1 MHAMTD
7 LETQYKECVA
17 SIVPSAERASALA
30 TIASELR
37 DQGRHL
43 GAAICSLAGHMAAW
57 GEEPQELCPRLLVD
71 TINDLLRFLGDNAPG
86 DWTRLLA
93 LQLLVQQGA
102 RPFFS
107 GDTALQLAQIQES
120 AQADYYFLLSRLAE
134 GHPSADA
141 LLVSGFQLR
150 GFLDS
155 HWKPVFPGF
164 EVGAGTTTTSGEG
177 NTYTV
182 GMDSG
187 FRSLLSQGDYDG
199 AVRVSQAHEEA
210 LITPGLR
217 GWSIAS
223 SALLNG
229 DSRGFADASAQF
241 SLDSH
246 DRVDKKEPAW
256 SSINQDLWAPY
267 FMSRS
272 HMAAPCTTPKE
283 AIENLRKAGGSGL
296 SPAASGWHV
305 PQVSRYI
312 QLIAAVC
319 GLADGDADTVASAVQ
334 SYKRD
339 LLWQHLPSSLD
350 RHVMSFLDEI
360 QTLSGVVVGGDWI
373 EPLLQLLRLLDRL
386 PIFTT
391 GEKSNITSALNLAV
405 PNSLQRVERGWVYET
420 LTSIKD
426 ERQLHRI
433 LLAIFRA
440 EAKVPLFSQI
450 RHGPIEYGKDI
461 VVCREDG
468 GRRVLWMYSVK
479 VGVVKKAAWNSEVR
493 PQLEE
498 IFQVPLDS
506 PEIPGKIDERVGV
519 LVWNNHIHPYAEPLV
534 KGWLEEQRDTH
545 KRRYELMHIDSLV
558 SYVADNSLGAT
569 LRKALRDEGLLP

>member
-1 MHAMTD
+1 MTD

-17 SIVPSAERASALA
+17 SIVPSAERAGALA

-57 GEEPQELCPRLLVD
+57 GQEPQELCPRLLVD
-71 TINDLLRFLGDNAPG
+71 TINDLLRFLGDGAPG
-86 DWTRLLA
+86 DWNRLLA
-93 LQLLVQQGA
+93 LQLLVQRSA
-102 RPFFS
+102 RPFFF

-120 AQADYYFLLSRLAE
+120 AKADYYFLLSRMAE
-134 GHPSADA
+134 GHLSADA

-164 EVGAGTTTTSGEG
+164 EVVAGTTITSGDG
-177 NTYTV
+177 NTYTF

-187 FRSLLSQGDYDG
+187 FRSLLSLGDYDG
-199 AVRVSQAHEEA
+199 AMRVSEAHKGA

-223 SALLNG
+223 SAFLTG
-229 DSRGFADASAQF
+229 DSGSFADASVQF
-241 SLDSH
+241 NLDSI
-246 DRVDKKEPAW
+246 DRVGRKESSW
-256 SSINQDLWAPY
+256 SGINQQLWAPY

-272 HMAAPCTTPKE
+272 HMAAPCATPRE
-283 AIENLRKAGGSGL
+283 AIENLRKASGSGL
-296 SPAASGWHV
+296 SPAPSGWHV

-319 GLADGDADTVASAVQ
+319 GLADGDADAVKAAIQGYQ
-334 SYKRD
+334 SSSRFD
-339 LLWQHLPSSLD
+339 LPSSFD
-350 RHVMSFLDEI
+350 SYVMDFLGHI
-360 QTLSGVVVGGDWI
+360 QSLSRVQEGGEWI
-373 EPLLQLLRLLDRL
+373 EPLCQILSLLDRL

-391 GEKSNITSALNLAV
+391 GEKLTITSALNLAV
-405 PNSLQRVERGWVYET
+405 PNSLQWFERGWVYET

-440 EAKVPLFSQI
+440 EAEAPRFSQI

-461 VVCREDG
+461 VVCREDD

-479 VGVVKKAAWNSEVR
+479 VGELKKAAWNQKVR

-498 IFQVPLDS
+498 IFQVPFKS
-506 PEIPGKIDERVGV
+506 SEIPDEFDEQVGV
-519 LVWNNHIHPYAEPLV
+519 LVWNDHIHPYADPLV
-534 KGWLEEQRDTH
+534 KGWLKEQRDTFG
-545 KRRYELMHIDSLV
+545 RRYELMHIDSLV
-558 SYVADNSLGAT
+558 NYVGENGLGAP
-569 LRKALRDEGLLP
+569 LRKALRAEGLLR